1 MMSSLQTS
9 PRGVE
14 KVRQR
19 KPARQ
24 SNESKHANESEAN
37 SVSHNLVSRAF
48 DVDALPFAAC
58 RLVQHPNALVVQ
70 VNGAWRLLEVAPID
84 GAVEL
89 VVDFARLFGLSCGIE
104 GFSAWMEG
112 SAEDQSRHPFRAEF
126 SGKSSSKSSNK
137 SSNQWC
143 ELRCYRMH
151 ADVATQSM
159 PSPANWLLTLTDVT
173 ERIERERAHREHET
187 QLFYASKVMS
197 VGEMAAVISHE
208 LNHPLATCINF
219 LNGINRKL
227 GSGTDEMRALQVPV
241 QTAAAQAERA
251 VQIVARIRE
260 FVRAREPKRSQVN
273 IAQLFETVKRWI
285 QRDSAAAQV
294 AVEIKVSPALPL
306 LHVDRVMIEQ
316 VMVNLAKNA
325 IEALCTLPAV
335 GIAKS
340 ITLGAALSPDD
351 SASAEL
357 WVADSGH
364 GLSAGSQSNLFSPFT
379 SSKQQGMG
387 IGLSICRSIVE
398 FHRGRLW
405 YEPSDI
411 GGAKFIF
418 TLPVTD
424 LVKCA
429 ESAQ

>member
-1 MMSSLQTS
+1 MMSSLQMS
-9 PRGVE
+9 PRDVDN
-14 KVRQR
+14 VRQR
-19 KPARQ
+19 KPARPTTAH
-24 SNESKHANESEAN
+24 ESN
-37 SVSHNLVSRAF
+37 SVARNLASLAF
-48 DVDALPFAAC
+48 DVDMLPFAAC
-58 RLVQHPNALVVQ
+58 RLVQSPNALVVQ
-70 VNGAWRLLEVAPID
+70 VNSAWRLLEVAPID
-84 GAVEL
+84 CGVAL
-89 VVDFARLFGLSCGIE
+89 AVDFARSFGLSCGLE
-104 GFSAWMEG
+104 GFSAWMER

-126 SGKSSSKSSNK
+126 SGKSSNH
-137 SSNQWC
+137 WH

-151 ADVATQSM
+151 GDPATGSM
-159 PSPANWLLTLTDVT
+159 SSPANWLLTLTDVT

-227 GSGTDEMRALQVPV
+227 GSGTDEMRALQAPI

-260 FVRAREPKRSQVN
+260 FVRAREPKRTEVN

-294 AVEIKVSPALPL
+294 AVEIKVSRQLPL

-340 ITLGAALSPDD
+340 ITLGAALSSDD
-351 SASAEL
+351 SATAEL
-357 WVADSGH
+357 WVADSGQ
-364 GLSAGSQSNLFSPFT
+364 GLSEGTQSSLFSPFT

-405 YEPSDI
+405 YEPSDV

-424 LVKCA
+424 LA
-429 ESAQ
+429 E

>member
-1 MMSSLQTS
+1 MMSSLQMS
-9 PRGVE
+9 PRAVDSI
-14 KVRQR
+14 RQR
-19 KPARQ
+19 KSARPTSAHA
-24 SNESKHANESEAN
+24 SNSASLA
-37 SVSHNLVSRAF
+37 L
-48 DVDALPFAAC
+48 DVEMLPFAAC
-58 RLVQHPNALVVQ
+58 RLAQNPNALAVQ
-70 VNGAWRLLEVAPID
+70 VNNVWRLLEVAPID
-84 GAVEL
+84 FGVDIA
-89 VVDFARLFGLSCGIE
+89 VDFARSFSLSCGFE
-104 GFSAWMEG
+104 GFSVWMEQ

-126 SGKSSSKSSNK
+126 SGKSSSKSF
-137 SSNQWC
+137 NQWH

-151 ADVATQSM
+151 ADAATGAMS
-159 PSPANWLLTLTDVT
+159 SPASWLLTLTDVT

-227 GSGTDEMRALQVPV
+227 GSGNDEMRALQVPL

-260 FVRAREPKRSQVN
+260 FVRAREPKRTEVN

-294 AVEIKVSPALPL
+294 AVEIKVSRQLPL

-340 ITLGAALSPDD
+340 ITLGAALSSDD
-351 SASAEL
+351 SAIAEL
-357 WVADSGH
+357 WVADSGQ
-364 GLSAGSQSNLFSPFT
+364 GLSEGTQSSLFSPFT

-405 YEPSDI
+405 YEPSDV

-424 LVKCA
+424 LA
-429 ESAQ
+429 E

>member
-1 MMSSLQTS
+1 MMSLLQTLT
-9 PRGVE
+9 
-14 KVRQR
+14 
-19 KPARQ
+19 
-24 SNESKHANESEAN
+24 N
-37 SVSHNLVSRAF
+37 
-48 DVDALPFAAC
+48 DVDIGKQWVPTPVERADESRSAPIRSAPLVLDVDTLPFAAC
-58 RLVQHPNALVVQ
+58 RLVQHQNVLVVQ
-70 VNGAWRLLEVAPID
+70 VNSAWRSLEVAPIACD
-84 GAVEL
+84 VEL
-89 VVDFARLFGLSCGIE
+89 VVDFARSFSLSFGLE
-104 GFSAWMEG
+104 GFSAWIER
-112 SAEDQSRHPFRAEF
+112 SAEDQFRQPFRAEF
-126 SGKSSSKSSNK
+126 SGKPSS
-137 SSNQWC
+137 QWH
-143 ELRCYRMH
+143 EMRCYRMPNNNLVGSKSH
-151 ADVATQSM
+151 E
-159 PSPANWLLTLTDVT
+159 ANWLLTLTDVT

-219 LNGINRKL
+219 LSGINRKL
-227 GSGTDEMRALQVPV
+227 GSGNDEMRALQAPL

-260 FVRAREPKRSQVN
+260 FVRAREPKRTEVN
-273 IAQLFETVKRWI
+273 ITQLFETVKRWI

-294 AVEIKVSPALPL
+294 AVEINVSRQLPFL
-306 LHVDRVMIEQ
+306 YVDRVMIEQ

-340 ITLGAALSPDD
+340 ITLGAALSSDD
-351 SASAEL
+351 STTAEL

-364 GLSAGSQSNLFSPFT
+364 GLSEVAQSSLFSPFT

-405 YEPSDI
+405 YEPSDV

-418 TLPVTD
+418 TLPITD
-424 LVKCA
+424 LA
-429 ESAQ
+429 E

>member
-1 MMSSLQTS
+1 MSSLQMS
-9 PRGVE
+9 PRDVDNI
-14 KVRQR
+14 RQR
-19 KPARQ
+19 KPARPTTAH
-24 SNESKHANESEAN
+24 ESKA
-37 SVSHNLVSRAF
+37 VSLAF
-48 DVDALPFAAC
+48 DVDMLPFAAC
-58 RLVQHPNALVVQ
+58 RLVQNPNALAVQ
-70 VNGAWRLLEVAPID
+70 VNSAWRLLEVAPID
-84 GAVEL
+84 FGIDLAA
-89 VVDFARLFGLSCGIE
+89 DFARSFSLSCGFE
-104 GFSAWMEG
+104 GFPVWMEQ

-126 SGKSSSKSSNK
+126 SGKSSSKSF
-137 SSNQWC
+137 NQWH
-143 ELRCYRMH
+143 ELRCYRMD
-151 ADVATQSM
+151 ADAATESM
-159 PSPANWLLTLTDVT
+159 SSPASWLLTLTDVT

-227 GSGTDEMRALQVPV
+227 GSGTDEMRALQAPI
-241 QTAAAQAERA
+241 QTASAQAERA

-260 FVRAREPKRSQVN
+260 FVRAREPKRTEVN

-294 AVEIKVSPALPL
+294 AVEIKVSRQLPL

-340 ITLGAALSPDD
+340 ITLGAALSSDD
-351 SASAEL
+351 SATAEL
-357 WVADSGH
+357 WVADSGQ
-364 GLSAGSQSNLFSPFT
+364 GLSEGTQSSLFSPFT
-379 SSKQQGMG
+379 SNKQQGMG

-405 YEPSDI
+405 YEPSDV

-418 TLPVTD
+418 TLPLTD
-424 LVKCA
+424 VA
-429 ESAQ
+429 E

>member
-1 MMSSLQTS
+1 MSSLQMS
-9 PRGVE
+9 PRDGE
-14 KVRQR
+14 SVRQR
-19 KPARQ
+19 KPARPTTA
-24 SNESKHANESEAN
+24 HEAN
-37 SVSHNLVSRAF
+37 SASLAL
-48 DVDALPFAAC
+48 DVGMLPFAAC
-58 RLVQHPNALVVQ
+58 RLVQNPNALAVQ
-70 VNGAWRLLEVAPID
+70 VNKAWHLLDVAPID
-84 GAVEL
+84 YGAEL
-89 VVDFARLFGLSCGIE
+89 AVDFARSFGLSCGFD
-104 GFSAWMEG
+104 GFPAWMKQ
-112 SAEDQSRHPFRAEF
+112 SAEGQFKHPYRAEF
-126 SGKSSSKSSNK
+126 SGKSSSKSSNET
-137 SSNQWC
+137 SNQWH

-151 ADVATQSM
+151 ADAAGGSTS
-159 PSPANWLLTLTDVT
+159 SPANWLLTLTDVT

-227 GSGTDEMRALQVPV
+227 GSGTDEMRALQVPL

-260 FVRAREPKRSQVN
+260 FVRAREPKRSEVN

-294 AVEIKVSPALPL
+294 AVEIKVSRQLPL

-340 ITLGAALSPDD
+340 ITLGAALSSDD
-351 SASAEL
+351 SATAEL
-357 WVADSGH
+357 WVADSGQ
-364 GLSAGSQSNLFSPFT
+364 GLSEGAQSSLFSPFT

-405 YEPSDI
+405 YEPSDV

-424 LVKCA
+424 LVV
-429 ESAQ
+429 

>member
-1 MMSSLQTS
+1 MSSLQMS
-9 PRGVE
+9 PRDVDN
-14 KVRQR
+14 VRQR
-19 KPARQ
+19 KPARTTNAHE
-24 SNESKHANESEAN
+24 SNLPSLA
-37 SVSHNLVSRAF
+37 L
-48 DVDALPFAAC
+48 DVDMLPFAAC
-58 RLVQHPNALVVQ
+58 RLVQNPNALVVQ
-70 VNGAWRLLEVAPID
+70 VNSAWRLLEVAPID
-84 GAVEL
+84 CDVEL
-89 VVDFARLFGLSCGIE
+89 VVDFARSFSLSCGLE
-104 GFSAWMEG
+104 GFSVWMER
-112 SAEDQSRHPFRAEF
+112 SAEDQFRQPFRAEF
-126 SGKSSSKSSNK
+126 SGKL
-137 SSNQWC
+137 SNQWH

-151 ADVATQSM
+151 RDAATESM
-159 PSPANWLLTLTDVT
+159 SNPVNWLLTLTDVT

-219 LNGINRKL
+219 LSGINRKL
-227 GSGTDEMRALQVPV
+227 GSGNDEMRALQAPL

-260 FVRAREPKRSQVN
+260 FVRAREPKRTEVN

-294 AVEIKVSPALPL
+294 AVEIKVSRQLPL
-306 LHVDRVMIEQ
+306 LHVDHVMIEQ

-340 ITLGAALSPDD
+340 ITLGAALSSDD
-351 SASAEL
+351 SATAEL
-357 WVADSGH
+357 WVADSGQ
-364 GLSAGSQSNLFSPFT
+364 GLSEGAQSSLFSPFT

-405 YEPSDI
+405 YEPSDV

-424 LVKCA
+424 LA
-429 ESAQ
+429 E

>member
-1 MMSSLQTS
+1 MMSSLQIS
-9 PRGVE
+9 RRDAE
-14 KVRQR
+14 NDRSR
-19 KPARQ
+19 KPARVKNAKE
-24 SNESKHANESEAN
+24 SNSAARD
-37 SVSHNLVSRAF
+37 LGALTF
-48 DVDALPFAAC
+48 DVEMLPFAAC
-58 RLVQHPNALVVQ
+58 RLLQNPNTLVMQ
-70 VNGAWRLLEVAPID
+70 VNRAWRLLEATPID
-84 GAVEL
+84 NDVEHVL
-89 VVDFARLFGLSCGIE
+89 DFARLFGLSCGLD
-104 GFSAWMEG
+104 GFSAWMER
-112 SAEDQSRHPFRAEF
+112 SAEDQSRNPFRAEF
-126 SGKSSSKSSNK
+126 FGKPV
-137 SSNQWC
+137 NQWR
-143 ELRCYRMH
+143 ELRCYRMQG
-151 ADVATQSM
+151 DPATGFMSSQ
-159 PSPANWLLTLTDVT
+159 ANWLLTLTDVT

-227 GSGTDEMRALQVPV
+227 GSGSAEMRALQAPV

-260 FVRAREPKRSQVN
+260 FVRAREPKRTQVN
-273 IAQLFETVKRWI
+273 IAQLFETVRRWI

-294 AVEIKVSPALPL
+294 AVEINVSRQLPFL
-306 LHVDRVMIEQ
+306 YVDHVMIEQ

-325 IEALCTLPAV
+325 IEALGMLPAV
-335 GIAKS
+335 GIVKS
-340 ITLGAALSPDD
+340 ITLGAAPSMDD
-351 SASAEL
+351 SATAEL

-364 GLSAGSQSNLFSPFT
+364 GLSEAAQSSLFSPFT

-405 YEPSDI
+405 YEPSDG

-418 TLPVTD
+418 TLPITEVAVST
-424 LVKCA
+424 
-429 ESAQ
+429 ESG

>member
-1 MMSSLQTS
+1 MTVLQTITNDIDAKRRKTPPVTRAHKSKPSADADGSAS
-9 PRGVE
+9 PVM
-14 KVRQR
+14 
-19 KPARQ
+19 
-24 SNESKHANESEAN
+24 
-37 SVSHNLVSRAF
+37 
-48 DVDALPFAAC
+48 DVDVYNLPFAAA
-58 RLVQHPNALVVQ
+58 LLLQQHNSLIVRF
-70 VNGAWRLLEVAPID
+70 NTAWRLLAIAP
-84 GAVEL
+84 VECAPESIA
-89 VVDFARLFGLSCGIE
+89 DFARSFSAASGVE
-104 GFSAWMEG
+104 GFLTWMQLQ
-112 SAEDQSRHPFRAEF
+112 AEDQLQQPFRAEF
-126 SGKSSSKSSNK
+126 SDKSSNC
-137 SSNQWC
+137 WH

-151 ADVATQSM
+151 VSEAMSDVPKAAQ
-159 PSPANWLLTLTDVT
+159 WLLTLTDVT

-208 LNHPLATCINF
+208 LNHPLASCINF

-227 GSGTDEMRALQVPV
+227 GSGSDDMRALQAPL

-260 FVRAREPKRSQVN
+260 FVRAREPKRTEVD
-273 IAQLFETVKRWI
+273 ITQLFEAVKRWI

-294 AVEIKVSPALPL
+294 AVEISVSSRLPR

-325 IEALCTLPAV
+325 IEALCALQGA
-335 GIAKS
+335 GAAKS
-340 ITLGAALSPDD
+340 ITLGAAPSSDD
-351 SASAEL
+351 SAVAEL
-357 WVADSGH
+357 WVTDSGD
-364 GLSAGSQSNLFSPFT
+364 GLSAVAQSNLFSPFT

-405 YEPSDI
+405 YEPSEG

-418 TLPVTD
+418 TLPISAAA
-424 LVKCA
+424 KIA
-429 ESAQ
+429 EDAASTSMSSAF

>member
-1 MMSSLQTS
+1 MSSLS
-9 PRGVE
+9 MALRDVANG
-14 KVRQR
+14 RQLTVAH
-19 KPARQ
+19 PM
-24 SNESKHANESEAN
+24 NVDESTPTTRN
-37 SVSHNLVSRAF
+37 SASVAL
-48 DVDALPFAAC
+48 DVNALPFAAC
-58 RLVQHPNALVVQ
+58 RLVQHPNVLVAQ
-70 VNGAWRLLEVAPID
+70 ANSAWRSLEVVPID
-84 GAVEL
+84 CGVKR
-89 VVDFARLFGLSCGIE
+89 VVDFARSFSLSFGLE
-104 GFSAWMEG
+104 GFSVWMEQ
-112 SAEDQSRHPFRAEF
+112 STEDQFRQPFRAEF
-126 SGKSSSKSSNK
+126 SGKSS
-137 SSNQWC
+137 NQWQ
-143 ELRCYRMH
+143 ELRCYRMLGENL
-151 ADVATQSM
+151 AESKSGV
-159 PSPANWLLTLTDVT
+159 ANWLLTLTDVT
-173 ERIERERAHREHET
+173 DRIERERAHREHET

-219 LNGINRKL
+219 LSGINRKL
-227 GSGTDEMRALQVPV
+227 GSGNDEMRALQAPL

-260 FVRAREPKRSQVN
+260 FVRAREPKRSEVN

-294 AVEIKVSPALPL
+294 AVDINVSHQLPFL
-306 LHVDRVMIEQ
+306 YVDRVMIEQ

-325 IEALCTLPAV
+325 IEALCTLPAI

-340 ITLGAALSPDD
+340 ITLGAALSSDD
-351 SASAEL
+351 SATAEL

-364 GLSAGSQSNLFSPFT
+364 GLSEVAQSSLFSPFT

-405 YEPSDI
+405 YEPSDA

-418 TLPVTD
+418 TLPITD
-424 LVKCA
+424 LN
-429 ESAQ
+429 ESTESR

>member
-1 MMSSLQTS
+1 MKSSIQILERDQGTVVQTL
-9 PRGVE
+9 PL
-14 KVRQR
+14 
-19 KPARQ
+19 PARVT
-24 SNESKHANESEAN
+24 SKAAAAANTRLP
-37 SVSHNLVSRAF
+37 HPL
-48 DVDALPFAAC
+48 DVELLPFAAC
-58 RLVQHPNALVVQ
+58 RLTQQEKSLGIA
-70 VNGAWRLLEVAPID
+70 VNNAWRSLAVAAID
-84 GAVEL
+84 FDTKIVG
-89 VVDFARLFGLSCGIE
+89 DFVRLFSADCGVE
-104 GFSAWMEG
+104 GFSAWMDCPTD
-112 SAEDQSRHPFRAEF
+112 AQLQLPFRAEF
-126 SGKSSSKSSNK
+126 VGRA
-137 SSNQWC
+137 SNQWH
-143 ELRCYRMH
+143 ELRCYRMRDNELI
-151 ADVATQSM
+151 ASAGG
-159 PSPANWLLTLTDVT
+159 PASWLLTLTNVT
-173 ERIERERAHREHET
+173 DRIERERAHREHET

-227 GSGTDEMRALQVPV
+227 GSGGDDMRALQVPV

-260 FVRAREPKRSQVN
+260 FVRAREPKRSEVN

-294 AVEIKVSPALPL
+294 AVEINVSHQLPL

-325 IEALCTLPAV
+325 IEALATLPAV
-335 GIAKS
+335 GTPKS
-340 ITLGAALSPDD
+340 ITLGGALSLDD
-351 SASAEL
+351 SATAEL
-357 WVADSGH
+357 WVADSGK
-364 GLSAGSQSNLFSPFT
+364 GMSEAAQSSLFSPFT

-405 YEPSDI
+405 YEPSDA

-418 TLPVTD
+418 TLPITD
-424 LVKCA
+424 VA
-429 ESAQ
+429 R

>member
-1 MMSSLQTS
+1 MSSLFTP
-9 PRGVE
+9 PRDV
-14 KVRQR
+14 
-19 KPARQ
+19 
-24 SNESKHANESEAN
+24 AN
-37 SVSHNLVSRAF
+37 SRQLNFAHPMNVDESASASRDLASPAL
-48 DVDALPFAAC
+48 DVNALPFAAC
-58 RLVQHPNALVVQ
+58 RLVQRTNVLIVQ
-70 VNGAWRLLEVAPID
+70 VNNAWHSLEVAPID
-84 GAVEL
+84 CSAERA
-89 VVDFARLFGLSCGIE
+89 VDFARTFGLSYGLE
-104 GFSAWMEG
+104 GFPVWMGRSAD
-112 SAEDQSRHPFRAEF
+112 DQFRQPFRAEF
-126 SGKSSSKSSNK
+126 SGKST
-137 SSNQWC
+137 NQWQ
-143 ELRCYRMH
+143 ELRCYRM
-151 ADVATQSM
+151 
-159 PSPANWLLTLTDVT
+159 PSDRSAGSKSGAANWLLTLTDVT
-173 ERIERERAHREHET
+173 DRIERERAHREHET

-227 GSGTDEMRALQVPV
+227 GSGNDDMRALQAPL

-260 FVRAREPKRSQVN
+260 FVRAREPKRTEVN

-294 AVEIKVSPALPL
+294 AVEINVSRELPF

-325 IEALCTLPAV
+325 IEALCALPAIGV
-335 GIAKS
+335 AKS
-340 ITLGAALSPDD
+340 ITLGAALSSDD
-351 SASAEL
+351 SATAEL
-357 WVADSGH
+357 WVADSGQ
-364 GLSAGSQSNLFSPFT
+364 GLSEVAQSSLFSPFT

-405 YEPSDI
+405 YEPSDV

-418 TLPVTD
+418 TLPITD
-424 LVKCA
+424 LA
-429 ESAQ
+429 E